1 MQHGSV
7 LQSQSEQYQ
16 LPKTVQLKKP
26 TSEGALWIEPALSI
40 ELYADRFGNLALSA
54 LGPLGP
60 GVSDDQN
67 IKTSSTVFHSDLVL
81 TL

>member
-1 MQHGSV
+1 M
-7 LQSQSEQYQ
+7 
-16 LPKTVQLKKP
+16 VQFFKVSRSNINFRRPCNSTKKP

-67 IKTSSTVFHSDLVL
+67 FKTSSTVFHSDLVL